1 MWKWI
6 VVLFLVLLL
15 SHCYR
20 VESFRGGYG
29 SGGGQRGGYGGH
41 RGGHRGG
48 YGGYG
53 IDSGWGWWPFD
64 WWPVIWYDYE

>member
-29 SGGGQRGGYGGH
+29 
-41 RGGHRGG
+41 
-48 YGGYG
+48 